1 MPAPTG
7 HVEWHGSETTGHW
20 RTRVTYADG
29 TRRWERL
36 DGLTKAEQPRAKKRA
51 LIVQVGARTRVPTP
65 GPRARVE
72 EPEGESVEE
81 YGARWLDDRRGTG
94 RRWASYALDGLVRRG
109 HGAPTAWTSDAPP
122 ERRDGRALWAAWCL
136 HRDRV
141 IVRDASRAHA
151 AGRSVRVLALVAPWS
166 ATHGTEYT
174 VARARAAGLE
184 VYERVFGE
192 GYHDGAAEEI
202 DALKTPCFQRYRN
215 NRIPS
220 D

>member
-94 RRWASYALDGLVRRG
+94 RADVDGEAVLVDEALPRLPGRVVERVARRR
-109 HGAPTAWTSDAPP
+109 P
-122 ERRDGRALWAAWCL
+122 ERPDRE
-136 HRDRV
+136 HRCECAR
-141 IVRDASRAHA
+141 
-151 AGRSVRVLALVAPWS
+151 RSP
-166 ATHGTEYT
+166 THQ
-174 VARARAAGLE
+174 
-184 VYERVFGE
+184 ER
-192 GYHDGAAEEI
+192 
-202 DALKTPCFQRYRN
+202 
-215 NRIPS
+215 
-220 D
+220 